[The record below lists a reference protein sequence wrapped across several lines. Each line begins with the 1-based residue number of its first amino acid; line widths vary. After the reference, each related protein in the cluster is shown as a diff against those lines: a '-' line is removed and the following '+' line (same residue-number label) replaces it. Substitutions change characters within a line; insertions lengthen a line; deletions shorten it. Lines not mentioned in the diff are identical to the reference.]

1 MLANLLAVPNTEAD
15 WSIFSFNNRLEV
27 DRINEA
33 ILKQKGVNLPQ
44 YPLDPINFNQI
55 YTWLAYNAQAHI
67 AFNGVLGLQSND
79 LLAVDLRD
87 VRQRVSWIFQNY
99 LEVQSAQNALDI

>member
-1 MLANLLAVPNTEAD
+1 MLANLLVVPNTEAD
-15 WSIFSFNNRLEV
+15 WAIWSFSNRSEV

-44 YPLDPINFNQI
+44 YPLDPINFSSLF
-55 YTWLAYNAQAHI
+55 TWLSYNAQAHI
-67 AFNGVLGLQSND
+67 AFNSVLGLQSND
-79 LLAVDLRD
+79 LLAVDLRNI
-87 VRQRVSWIFQNY
+87 RQRVSWIFANY